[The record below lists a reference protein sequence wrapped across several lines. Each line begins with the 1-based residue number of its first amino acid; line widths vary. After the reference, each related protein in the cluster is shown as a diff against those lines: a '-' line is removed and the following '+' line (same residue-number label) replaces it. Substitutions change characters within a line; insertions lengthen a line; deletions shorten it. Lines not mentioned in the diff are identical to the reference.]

1 MEFVQFLKSEERIID
16 LFSFA
21 LKEYFNILQEKKIG
35 GQKKIYIQGPG
46 FLLFKK
52 KKLQK
57 DENFFLIFK
66 VIFIDTNEH

>member
-46 FLLFKK
+46 FLLLK

-57 DENFFLIFK
+57 DENFFLNFQGYLY
-66 VIFIDTNEH
+66 